1 MKQSTKFKFTEIRIK
16 SLKPELKT
24 RTYSD
29 QSLCNLKLTVTSQ
42 GTKTYYVRFKV
53 KNKPINHRLGDAS
66 QILVDEA
73 RSRAVNYINFTS
85 DLRLEQGTGLTV
97 NDVFNLYQEN
107 ELSKRATIAG
117 RTHALEVSYNKH
129 LKQRI
134 GKRFVAE
141 VTRKVA
147 KELFVVLE
155 ILGYSVHNRCL
166 TAIKS
171 AFNYV
176 IEYEDDINLSINP
189 FLSVTKMT
197 EVQRSRYLT
206 HEEAK
211 RLLSAL
217 DKENNQDVADV
228 YRIALFTGAR
238 LSNVKT
244 MQWQE
249 INFSNNQWLIPATNT
264 KTNKVYELPLHR
276 FVIDLLIKR
285 RSRASD
291 SPFVF
296 ASKTSKYGYVTG
308 GDPIWKSA
316 IKKADLYHENPNIR
330 PRPHDLRRTFAT
342 WQLQAGTDISV
353 VCKALCHTSLKHTM
367 VYAHTNLDQVRDSVN
382 KAFSGL

>member
-176 IEYEDDINLSINP
+176 IEYEDDIN
-189 FLSVTKMT
+189 
-197 EVQRSRYLT
+197 Q
-206 HEEAK
+206 
-211 RLLSAL
+211 
-217 DKENNQDVADV
+217 
-228 YRIALFTGAR
+228 
-238 LSNVKT
+238 
-244 MQWQE
+244 
-249 INFSNNQWLIPATNT
+249 LI
-264 KTNKVYELPLHR
+264 H
-276 FVIDLLIKR
+276 F
-285 RSRASD
+285 
-291 SPFVF
+291 
-296 ASKTSKYGYVTG
+296 
-308 GDPIWKSA
+308 
-316 IKKADLYHENPNIR
+316 
-330 PRPHDLRRTFAT
+330 
-342 WQLQAGTDISV
+342 
-353 VCKALCHTSLKHTM
+353 
-367 VYAHTNLDQVRDSVN
+367 
-382 KAFSGL
+382 